1 MSAAAVAW
9 DQLAMELA
17 SAAASFNSVT
27 SGLVGESWLGPS
39 SAAMAAAVAPYL
51 GWLAAAA
58 AQAQR
63 SATQAAALVA
73 EFEAV
78 RAAMVQPALVAAN
91 RSDLVSLVFSNFFG
105 QNAPAIA
112 AIEAAYEQMWAIDV
126 SVMSAYH
133 AGASAVASAL
143 TPFTAPPQNLTDL
156 PAQLAAA
163 PAAVVTAA
171 ITSSKGVLANLSL
184 GLANSGFGQMGA
196 ANLGI
201 LNLGSLNPGGNNF
214 GLGNVGSNNVGL
226 GNTGNGNI
234 GFGNTGNGNIG
245 FGLTGDNQQGF
256 GGWNSGTGNIGL
268 FNSGTGNIGIGNTGT
283 GNFGIGNSG
292 TSYNTGIG
300 NTGQANTGFFN
311 AGIANTGIGN
321 TGNYNTGSF
330 NLGSFN
336 TGDFNTG
343 SSNTGFFNPGNLNT
357 GVGNTGN
364 VNTGGFNSG
373 NYSNGFFWRGD
384 YQGLIGFSGTLTIP
398 AAGLDLNGL
407 GSVGPITIPSITIPE
422 IGLGINSSGALV
434 GPINVPPITVP
445 AIGLG
450 VSSSGALV
458 GPINVPP
465 ITVPAIGLGVSS
477 SGALVGP
484 INVPPITVPAIGL
497 GVSSS
502 GALVGPINVPPIT
515 VPAIGLG
522 INSTGALVGPIN
534 IPPITLN
541 SIGLELSAFQVINV
555 GSISIPA
562 SPLAIGLFGVNP
574 TVGSIGPGSISIQ
587 LGTPEIPAIPPF
599 FPGFPPDYVTVSGQI
614 GPITFLSGGY
624 SLPAIPLGI
633 DVGGGLGPFTVFP
646 DGYSLPAIPLGID
659 VGGGLGPFTVFPDGY
674 SLPAIPL
681 GIDVGG
687 GLGPFTVPAIVV
699 PPVAAPNVLAG
710 VLEHDNDGSGAAVLA
725 ALAKLATAVAAQLVA
740 GGLTI
745 IGITGSS
752 GKTSTKDLMAAV
764 LAPLGEVVAPPGSF
778 NNELGHPWTV
788 LRATR
793 RTDYLILEMA
803 ARHHGNIAA
812 LAEIA
817 PPSIGVVLNVGTA
830 HLGEFGSREVIAQTK
845 AELPQAVPHS
855 GAVVLNA
862 DDPAVAAMA
871 KLTAA
876 RVVRVSRD
884 NTGDVWAGPVSL
896 DELARPRFTLHAHD
910 AQAEVRLGVCGDHQV
925 TNALCAAA
933 VALECGASVEQVA
946 AALTAAPPVS
956 RHRMQVTTRG
966 DGVTVI
972 DDAYNAN
979 PDSMRAG
986 LQALAWIAHQPEA
999 TRRSWAVLGEMAE
1012 LGEDAI
1018 AEHDR
1023 IGRLAVRLDVSRLVV
1038 VGTGRSIS
1046 AMHHGAVLEG
1056 AWGSGEATADHGAD
1070 RTAVNVADGDAALAL
1085 LRAELRPGDVVLVK
1099 ASNAAG
1105 LGAVADA
1112 LVADDTCGSV
1122 RP

>member
-1 MSAAAVAW
+1 MSPHRAVIEAGPGAIRRLCCGADVVADTAVSAAALAAIDDQVALLDERPVAVDSLW
-9 DQLAMELA
+9 FDALRSVAVDHRDGPVVVHPSWW
-17 SAAASFNSVT
+17 SAARV
-27 SGLVGESWLGPS
+27 E
-39 SAAMAAAVAPYL
+39 
-51 GWLAAAA
+51 
-58 AQAQR
+58 
-63 SATQAAALVA
+63 
-73 EFEAV
+73 
-78 RAAMVQPALVAAN
+78 
-91 RSDLVSLVFSNFFG
+91 
-105 QNAPAIA
+105 
-112 AIEAAYEQMWAIDV
+112 
-126 SVMSAYH
+126 
-133 AGASAVASAL
+133 
-143 TPFTAPPQNLTDL
+143 
-156 PAQLAAA
+156 
-163 PAAVVTAA
+163 VVTAA
-171 ITSSKGVLANLSL
+171 A
-184 GLANSGFGQMGA
+184 
-196 ANLGI
+196 
-201 LNLGSLNPGGNNF
+201 
-214 GLGNVGSNNVGL
+214 
-226 GNTGNGNI
+226 
-234 GFGNTGNGNIG
+234 
-245 FGLTGDNQQGF
+245 
-256 GGWNSGTGNIGL
+256 
-268 FNSGTGNIGIGNTGT
+268 
-283 GNFGIGNSG
+283 
-292 TSYNTGIG
+292 
-300 NTGQANTGFFN
+300 
-311 AGIANTGIGN
+311 
-321 TGNYNTGSF
+321 
-330 NLGSFN
+330 
-336 TGDFNTG
+336 
-343 SSNTGFFNPGNLNT
+343 
-357 GVGNTGN
+357 
-364 VNTGGFNSG
+364 
-373 NYSNGFFWRGD
+373 R
-384 YQGLIGFSGTLTIP
+384 TLTRDVVVHP
-398 AAGLDLNGL
+398 RSWLLRQA
-407 GSVGPITIPSITIPE
+407 
-422 IGLGINSSGALV
+422 SSGVSAATVVVEIAERLV
-434 GPINVPPITVP
+434 
-445 AIGLG
+445 
-450 VSSSGALV
+450 
-458 GPINVPP
+458 
-465 ITVPAIGLGVSS
+465 
-477 SGALVGP
+477 
-484 INVPPITVPAIGL
+484 
-497 GVSSS
+497 
-502 GALVGPINVPPIT
+502 
-515 VPAIGLG
+515 
-522 INSTGALVGPIN
+522 
-534 IPPITLN
+534 
-541 SIGLELSAFQVINV
+541 
-555 GSISIPA
+555 
-562 SPLAIGLFGVNP
+562 
-574 TVGSIGPGSISIQ
+574 
-587 LGTPEIPAIPPF
+587 
-599 FPGFPPDYVTVSGQI
+599 
-614 GPITFLSGGY
+614 
-624 SLPAIPLGI
+624 
-633 DVGGGLGPFTVFP
+633 
-646 DGYSLPAIPLGID
+646 
-659 VGGGLGPFTVFPDGY
+659 
-674 SLPAIPL
+674 
-681 GIDVGG
+681 
-687 GLGPFTVPAIVV
+687 
-699 PPVAAPNVLAG
+699 
-710 VLEHDNDGSGAAVLA
+710 
-725 ALAKLATAVAAQLVA
+725 LVA